1 MLNVSGI
8 VHELELWKRSA
19 RGVDDYAG
27 VVNQVML
34 SGGDLDSLK
43 GVVIDDEYC
52 IRDDVCD
59 DEVIDVMERIIG
71 VDYCVCGY

>member
-8 VHELELWKRSA
+8 VHELELWKRSP

-43 GVVIDDEYC
+43 GVVIDDDYC
-52 IRDDVCD
+52 IMNNIND
-59 DEVIDVMERIIG
+59 DEFINIMENIIG
-71 VDYCVCGY
+71 VDYYVCGY